1 MKGYNMK
8 YKTYFSYLM
17 LILFFFAFNFLS
29 NTVSDAKIT
38 GPCANCHTMHNSQNG
53 THMILLAPGET
64 DTSPKQL
71 LVRGTCLGCHGM
83 GTANKIV
90 TIGGSDIPQVLHTD
104 ATDLA
109 GGNFAYITGAKS
121 TVTANQN
128 TAGHNVKDVGINDSN
143 LNAPP
148 GLLPASGHDMIIN
161 DTNLTCA
168 GQIGCHG
175 HRGSVGGGQ
184 YGPGIPALKG
194 AHHQNL
200 DGKCET
206 ADTVANSY
214 RFLLGVKG
222 LENTG
227 TYKWQNYNSTNHN
240 EYFGATT
247 PDAASCAN
255 SCHLTGGIQP
265 PNHTISGFCATCHGQ
280 FHDVTSIGGTSSPF
294 KRHPTDIVLK
304 GSGEYTAYTTYSV
317 EAPVARQTVFD
328 SISSIVTPGTDVVM
342 CLSCHAAHAT
352 PYADIL
358 KWDYTTM
365 VAGGGGSGGCFTCHT
380 QKK

>member
-1 MKGYNMK
+1 MKH
-8 YKTYFSYLM
+8 KTYFSYLM

-53 THMILLAPGET
+53 AAVDMYGAAGKPWKVTGPLPALTM
-64 DTSPKQL
+64 
-71 LVRGTCLGCHGM
+71 GTCLGCHGM
-83 GTANKIV
+83 GTASKIV
-90 TIGGSDIPQVLHTD
+90 TIAGSEIPQVYHTD

-121 TVTANQN
+121 RVTADQN

-143 LNAPP
+143 LNTPP
-148 GLLPASGHDMIIN
+148 GLLPVTGHNFIIN

-175 HRGSVGGGQ
+175 NRFGGSVGM
-184 YGPGIPALKG
+184 KG
-194 AHHQNL
+194 AHHQNV

-255 SCHLTGGIQP
+255 SCHLPGGVQP

-280 FHDVTSIGGTSSPF
+280 FHDVTEIGGTSSPF

-304 GSGEYTAYTTYSV
+304 GSGEYASYTTYSV

-342 CLSCHAAHAT
+342 CLSCHAVHAT

-358 KWDYTTM
+358 RWDYTTM